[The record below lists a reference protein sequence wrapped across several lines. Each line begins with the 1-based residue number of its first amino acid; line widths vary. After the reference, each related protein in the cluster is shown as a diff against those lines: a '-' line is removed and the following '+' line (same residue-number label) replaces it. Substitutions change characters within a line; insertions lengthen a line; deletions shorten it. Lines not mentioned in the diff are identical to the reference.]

1 MGRLSVAHCQL
12 GLGAGRLFGAHCQ
25 LGLGVGRL
33 MGAHCQLGLGVGQT
47 EMRGLS
53 RADSASGPWK

>member
-1 MGRLSVAHCQL
+1 MSV
-12 GLGAGRLFGAHCQ
+12 AHCQ

-33 MGAHCQLGLGVGQT
+33 VGAHCQLGLGVGLT